1 MKVDLGS
8 LAIAILASSLLYGPV
23 RNVMESLETGSID
36 KRPFLSYLC
45 QMDRNLVDEP
55 NQVIYNES
63 VARRN
68 RGLKW

>member
-1 MKVDLGS
+1 
-8 LAIAILASSLLYGPV
+8 
-23 RNVMESLETGSID
+23 MESLETGSID